1 MNNPYPKDDGS
12 FVIFE
17 TEDDEQEEEEGEK
30 YWHSQEKSTAGRWRI
45 CLSIT

>member
-17 TEDDEQEEEEGEK
+17 TEDDEQSKEEKGDD
-30 YWHSQEKSTAGRWRI
+30 
-45 CLSIT
+45 

>member
-30 YWHSQEKSTAGRWRI
+30 
-45 CLSIT
+45 

>member
-17 TEDDEQEEEEGEK
+17 TEEDEQTDEEEGE
-30 YWHSQEKSTAGRWRI
+30 E
-45 CLSIT
+45 

>member
-17 TEDDEQEEEEGEK
+17 TEEDEQAEEEEGVE
-30 YWHSQEKSTAGRWRI
+30 
-45 CLSIT
+45 

>member
-1 MNNPYPKDDGS
+1 MNNNPYPKDDGS

-30 YWHSQEKSTAGRWRI
+30 
-45 CLSIT
+45 